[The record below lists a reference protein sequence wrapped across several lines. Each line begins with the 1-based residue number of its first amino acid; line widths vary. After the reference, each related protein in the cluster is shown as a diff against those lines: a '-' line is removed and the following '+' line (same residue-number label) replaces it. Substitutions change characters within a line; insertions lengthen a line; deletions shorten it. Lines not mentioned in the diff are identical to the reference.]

1 MVHRKRIYPVFL
13 AHAGCPFQCVYC
25 NQRAMTRLAPSA
37 DAGNGVVPRFQAQ
50 FSRLLEDARKQRRPG
65 ELAFYG
71 GTFTALPRAVIG
83 EILDSVT
90 PWVRAG
96 VFSGLRFST
105 RPDGM
110 SEEIGARLS
119 PYPVETIEL
128 GVQSLVDEVLEISQ
142 RGYSSERVKGAVE
155 LIRKGGWRLGLQLML
170 GLPGDSPARF
180 AETVAR
186 ALALKPDFVR
196 IYPTLVVT
204 GTELAEWYRSG
215 SYVPLPLDEA
225 ISWCVPAYEAF
236 HRARIPVAR
245 LGLHPDPELQKP
257 GTVVAGP
264 CHPAFGYLVRV
275 EWWKMRVDRY
285 LESHDGSI
293 AGKAMT
299 LCIADR
305 SLSEV
310 IGPAHANI
318 RYWVERWHLAEAKVK
333 GRADQPPAA
342 FDCLLN

>member
-1 MVHRKRIYPVFL
+1 MSHRKRIYPVFL

-25 NQRAMTRLAPSA
+25 NQRTVTCQAPAA
-37 DAGNGVVPRFQAQ
+37 DAGAGVVPRFQAQ
-50 FSRLLEDARKQRRPG
+50 FSCLLEDARRQCQPG

-71 GTFTALPRAVIG
+71 GTFTALPPGVIG
-83 EILDSVT
+83 EILDVALPS
-90 PWVRAG
+90 VRAG
-96 VFSGLRFST
+96 IFTGLRFST
-105 RPDGM
+105 RPDAVSG
-110 SEEIGARLS
+110 EICARLS

-128 GVQSLVDEVLEISQ
+128 GVQSLVDEVLEISR
-142 RGYSSERVKGAVE
+142 RGYSRERVKGAVE
-155 LIRKGGWRLGLQLML
+155 LIRKQGWRLGLQLML

-180 AETVAR
+180 AETIAR

-196 IYPTLVVT
+196 IYPTLVLT

-215 SYVPLPLDEA
+215 SYVPLSLAEA
-225 ISWCVPAYEAF
+225 VSWCVPAYDAF
-236 HRARIPVAR
+236 HRARVPIAR

-264 CHPAFGYLVRV
+264 HHPAFGYLVRV

-285 LESHDGSI
+285 LECHVGPI

-299 LCIADR
+299 LCTADR

-318 RYWVERWHLAEAKVK
+318 RYWLERWHLAEARVK
-333 GRADQPPAA
+333 GRADQPPGE